1 MYLIPLNLDEPFK
14 KVFGSPHVAKAF
26 IQDMLNVKITSI
38 EKLENDHKVTN
49 AAALV
54 RFDYRCQIND
64 KYVIIEMQQ
73 GYKQDVVKR
82 FFLYHCLNTALQ
94 LETIKET
101 VVRDRH
107 GKEHR
112 TRNYVELESV
122 ITIVWMAQ
130 DNFDLEADY
139 IEYNLYPKAYSD
151 FIKHE
156 TLWQSSK
163 SELEA
168 ERSKL
173 LLHPKKDR
181 RELSFLA
188 QNRLIFVF
196 QPNIIKNKRGT
207 RYAKWFE
214 FAEKT
219 RNPNNKASDFDE
231 FSNNS
236 IFAQMIHRLTV
247 KHVDNQ
253 DLIKEMGE
261 EAYLAAKKLGEQ
273 VQKEEERHFM
283 YWDIYD
289 EITGQYKEEYD
300 ANLKAERELRYAAID
315 RAEEAMYEA
324 AIVKRLLDKAQK
336 ENLEAQVILERS
348 QKILEKEKMEAQK
361 ILEKEKMEAQKILEK
376 EKMEAQK
383 ILEKEKM
390 EAQKIL
396 EKEKIEVQKILKKEK
411 MEAQKILEKEKME
424 AQKIL
429 EKEKMEAQK
438 ILEKEKTERVA
449 AKKLLQEEQKK
460 ARKLEKEQKK
470 LLEQKQI
477 KLMNNL
483 LTVGLSVDVI
493 AKSLEVSVEQIVA
506 WQKIKK

>member
-14 KVFGSPHVAKAF
+14 KIFGDPLIAKAF
-26 IQDMLNVKITSI
+26 LQDMLGVKITSI

-54 RFDYRCQIND
+54 RFDYRCKING

-82 FFLYHCLNTALQ
+82 FLLYHCLSTALQ

-101 VVRDRH
+101 IVKDAKGR
-107 GKEHR
+107 EHR
-112 TRNYVELESV
+112 TRNYGELEPV

-130 DNFDLEADY
+130 DNFDLIVDY
-139 IEYNLYPKAYSD
+139 IEYNLYPKGFAD
-151 FIKHE
+151 FIRDEAAWKAA
-156 TLWQSSK
+156 K

-168 ERSKL
+168 QRTQL
-173 LLHPKKDR
+173 LEYPKKDR
-181 RELSFLA
+181 RELSFLE

-196 QPNIIKNKRGT
+196 QANIVKRKPKSAT

-219 RNPNNKASDFDE
+219 RNPNNVASDFEE
-231 FSNNS
+231 FSNHS
-236 IFAQMIHRLTV
+236 IFAQMIHRLAV
-247 KHVDNQ
+247 NHVDNQ

-289 EITGQYKEEYD
+289 EITGQYKEEFD
-300 ANLKAERELRYAAID
+300 ATLKAERKLRFAATD
-315 RAEEAMYEA
+315 RAEEAILQATIAKKM
-324 AIVKRLLDKAQK
+324 
-336 ENLEAQVILERS
+336 LETETERME
-348 QKILEKEKMEAQK
+348 KKLEKEKLEAQKLLEKEKLEAQKLLEKEKLEAQKLLEKEKLEAQKLLEKEKLEAQKLLEKKEMEAQKLLEKEKVEKVEAQK
-361 ILEKEKMEAQKILEK
+361 ILEKEKLER
-376 EKMEAQK
+376 
-383 ILEKEKM
+383 L
-390 EAQKIL
+390 
-396 EKEKIEVQKILKKEK
+396 
-411 MEAQKILEKEKME
+411 
-424 AQKIL
+424 
-429 EKEKMEAQK
+429 
-438 ILEKEKTERVA
+438 A

-460 ARKLEKEQKK
+460 VRKLEKEQKK
-470 LLEQKQI
+470 LLERTKLAEEQKQI
-477 KLMNNL
+477 KWMNNL
-483 LTVGLSVDVI
+483 LEIGLSIEMV
-493 AKSLEVSVEQIVA
+493 AKSLEVPVEQIWA